1 MKAIIGSVQP
11 TRGDILHEGRSLSGV
26 STA

>member
-1 MKAIIGSVQP
+1 MKAIMGSVQP
-11 TRGDILHEGRSLSGV
+11 TRGDILYEGRSLSGV